1 MNKEYHK
8 KTFEKIPVEKQDRI
22 IKAAITEFAR
32 NGYNG
37 ANINVIAENA
47 DISVGSLYKYFSSKE
62 NLFLSL
68 LNRGYKLLES
78 VISEADFTGND
89 TFAKIENLLRAAHKY
104 AVLYPEWNHIYL
116 DLATEGLSHLSKK
129 LSKTMETISA
139 KFYRSIIASAKKE
152 GIIPKNVNE
161 RMASFCL
168 DNLILMMQ
176 YSYTSRYF
184 MERMKIFLGE
194 KDAANPNLI
203 IGGVMKFIRGGLT
216 ANGENGTKRRR

>member
-1 MNKEYHK
+1 MLNGGSSMNKEYHK

-37 ANINVIAENA
+37 ANINVIAENT

-89 TFAKIENLLRAAHKY
+89 TFTKIENLLRAAHKY

-116 DLATEGLSHLSKK
+116 DLATEGLSHFRRSSPRPWRPSRRISTAQSSPARKK
-129 LSKTMETISA
+129 RGSSPGTWMNAWRPSA
-139 KFYRSIIASAKKE
+139 W
-152 GIIPKNVNE
+152 
-161 RMASFCL
+161 
-168 DNLILMMQ
+168 
-176 YSYTSRYF
+176 T
-184 MERMKIFLGE
+184 
-194 KDAANPNLI
+194 
-203 IGGVMKFIRGGLT
+203 T
-216 ANGENGTKRRR
+216 